1 MVFDLY
7 NPRVTEA
14 IRRAVFDFCQAT
26 LDTALTDARRAYQGL
41 RAELIAGLE
50 GGETNRELAA
60 RVRGVF
66 MDPYRAARIARTES
80 ARAVHSGQLEY
91 ARETGIVS
99 QKKWLASSDAC
110 DLCLKLAAM
119 GAIDLDAP
127 YFVHQKGHPAYRV
140 VMHPPAHSFCM
151 CSQLDVLNES
161 AIGVASLPR
170 PSSYSVPGVLRLPR
184 REMAMPLAASYVPP
198 WVK

>member
-1 MVFDLY
+1 
-7 NPRVTEA
+7 
-14 IRRAVFDFCQAT
+14 VFDFCQAT

-66 MDPYRAARIARTES
+66 LDPYRAARIATSE
-80 ARAVHSGQLEY
+80 AQRAVHAGQIEY
-91 ARETGIVS
+91 AKETGVVKA
-99 QKKWLASSDAC
+99 KKWLASSDAC
-110 DLCLKLAAM
+110 PLCLELGSM
-119 GAIDLDAP
+119 GPVDLDTP
-127 YFVHQKGHPAYRV
+127 FYVHHTGSPAYRM
-140 VMHPPAHSFCM
+140 VMHPPAHPFCM
-151 CSQLDVLNES
+151 CSMTEVIDYA
-161 AIGVASLPR
+161 AIGAARLPK
-170 PSSYSVPGVLRLPR
+170 PQTSSVPGVLRLPR